1 MKRLRILLIAMLI
14 ADIISAQTSDEWL
27 QQKKTQI
34 KYLVQQ
40 MTALQAYAMIAEKG
54 YSIAKTGLNAIG
66 NIKKGDFTLH
76 SYYFTSLKKVNSNVK
91 ACPKIAEII
100 AIQLSTVKACHQQKV
115 NMSKSGQ
122 FNSNEISFAG
132 KVFDNLLEGCA
143 EIIEELIAVTTD
155 GLLQMKEDERIKN
168 IDKLYT
174 AMQERQQF
182 VQRFGN
188 DNNKLALQRIR
199 DANDVNVVK
208 GLYMK

>member
-1 MKRLRILLIAMLI
+1 MKRLQILLIVMLI
-14 ADIISAQTSDEWL
+14 ADIVSAQTSDEFL
-27 QQKKTQI
+27 HQKETQI

-40 MTALQAYAMIAEKG
+40 IAALQAYALVAEKG

-76 SYYFTSLKKVNSNVK
+76 CDYFSSLEKVNPNVK
-91 ACPKIAEII
+91 AYTKIADII
-100 AIQLSTVKACHQQKV
+100 AMQISTVKACQQQKV

-132 KVFDNLLEGCA
+132 KVFGNLLVGCI
-143 EIIEELIAVTTD
+143 EIIDELITVTLN
-155 GLLQMKEDERIKN
+155 GLLQMKDDERIKN
-168 IDKLYT
+168 IDSLYT

-182 VQRFGN
+182 VQYFGN
-188 DNNKLALQRIR
+188 GNNKLALQRMR
-199 DANDVNVVK
+199 ERNDVNVMK